1 MRVVDP
7 VAAPAERAGTYAP
20 RPDGLTGAV
29 VGGLINGKEYS
40 QPVLEAIMRRLS
52 EAHDVRPVWWDK
64 GFPAKPA
71 PFLDD
76 IAQRVPLVI
85 NGIGH

>member
-7 VAAPAERAGTYAP
+7 VATAAAQIGTYAE
-20 RPDGLTGAV
+20 RTGDLSGSLL
-29 VGGLINGKEYS
+29 GGLINGKEYS
-40 QPVLEAIMRRLS
+40 EPVLKAIMGRLVD
-52 EAHDVRPVWWDK
+52 AHEVRPIWWDK